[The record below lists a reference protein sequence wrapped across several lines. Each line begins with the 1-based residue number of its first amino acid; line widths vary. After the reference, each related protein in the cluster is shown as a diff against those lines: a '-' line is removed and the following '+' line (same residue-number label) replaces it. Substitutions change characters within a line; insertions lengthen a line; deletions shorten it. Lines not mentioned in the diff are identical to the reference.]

1 MCKKGPQLKTRYGDP
16 GEGLAERSRDDLR
29 KGELSKATDEMRHT
43 QIDRIIYHDLSLRD
57 TGQ

>member
-1 MCKKGPQLKTRYGDP
+1 MGTLEEDLQKDQ
-16 GEGLAERSRDDLR
+16 DDLR

-43 QIDRIIYHDLSLRD
+43 RIDRIIYHNLSLRD